1 MRTSFENQN
10 VLELE
15 TKITEREHKNVG
27 KMSIGYTVACTYWFT
42 GALLYS
48 AYRILFLLLEQGED
62 VNYIE
67 LNYNVMKPR
76 KVDIDK
82 VVDTDQKTEYAVVKF
97 C

>member
-1 MRTSFENQN
+1 M
-10 VLELE
+10 
-15 TKITEREHKNVG
+15 
-27 KMSIGYTVACTYWFT
+27 
-42 GALLYS
+42 LYS